1 MENLPFLKPNDREL
15 RSRNDPPQSE
25 NEWPQSGGGGG
36 DYAIPASPK
45 PDVFEALKANPMSL
59 ILLGIVI
66 GVLLANMRPVII
78 QSKP

>member
-1 MENLPFLKPNDREL
+1 
-15 RSRNDPPQSE
+15 
-25 NEWPQSGGGGG
+25 
-36 DYAIPASPK
+36 
-45 PDVFEALKANPMSL
+45 VFEALKANPMSL